1 MKINIIGVTILL
13 LFITLFSCLDKKNDS
28 EEYRKGWILVWE
40 DDFID
45 SLDPSVWKKTPR
57 GVDPMNRYMSE
68 NSSLYIHQDGNL
80 VLRGMQNLSENNV
93 TPFLTGGI
101 TREGF
106 KKNETGRIEIRASVN
121 PASGAWPFI
130 RLLPENRKENIA
142 INIMEQY
149 NYDDFIYQSVTT
161 EYTTTKKMAD
171 NPPSTMIVGVN
182 PTRYHIYGVEKYP
195 DSLVFYV
202 DGIRTRKY
210 PRILTQI
217 TGQFPFNDQDLNLYI
232 GIGLNK
238 DVDSNALPVDMFI
251 DWVRYYKPISPSEGI
266 TNDQ

>member
-1 MKINIIGVTILL
+1 MKINIIEVTILL
-13 LFITLFSCLDKKNDS
+13 LFVTLFSCLDKKNDS
-28 EEYRKGWILVWE
+28 EEYRKGWTLVWE

-45 SLDPSVWKKTPR
+45 SLDPSIWKKIPR

-80 VLRGMQNLSENNV
+80 VLRGLQNLSENSAAH
-93 TPFLTGGI
+93 FLTGGI

-106 KKNETGRIEIRASVN
+106 KENETARIEIRVSAN

-130 RLLPENRKENIA
+130 RLLPENQKEKIA

-149 NYDDFIYQSVTT
+149 NYDDFIYQSVMT

-171 NPPSTMIVGVN
+171 NPPSTMIVGVS
-182 PTRYHIYGVEKYP
+182 PTRYHIYGLEKYP
-195 DSLVFYV
+195 DSFYV
-202 DGIRTRKY
+202 EGIRTRKY
-210 PRILTQI
+210 RRILTQI
-217 TGQFPFNDQDLNLYI
+217 NGQFPFNDQDLKIYI

-251 DWVRYYKPISPSEGI
+251 DWVRYYKPIPPSEGI